1 MTFLCR
7 ALRRSEFFLCDVV
20 FQGFNAI
27 KVHLFICCF
36 EKVGINADKFEKTRI
51 RFNRDVFATRLSS
64 IFLKQPIYIYERD
77 TFILVL
83 PQTLMIEGGK

>member
-36 EKVGINADKFEKTRI
+36 EKVGINTDKFEKTRI

-64 IFLKQPIYIYERD
+64 IFLKQPIFMNGTHSFWFYRK
-77 TFILVL
+77 LL
-83 PQTLMIEGGK
+83 